1 MPTRESA
8 SQRTVIGPFVRQW
21 SNCTPEDEVGR
32 VLRRDIVRQLK
43 QDIVSLHWRPGEVS
57 QLDSGPGLEQRLAHF
72 RCHLEGKPN
81 GRKRSHDGVVS
92 VCGSSRKEV
101 AARER
106 TDLAIGF
113 DPLIGKPIEVGEEWF
128 GDC

>member
-1 MPTRESA
+1 
-8 SQRTVIGPFVRQW
+8 
-21 SNCTPEDEVGR
+21 
-32 VLRRDIVRQLK
+32 
-43 QDIVSLHWRPGEVS
+43 
-57 QLDSGPGLEQRLAHF
+57 
-72 RCHLEGKPN
+72 
-81 GRKRSHDGVVS
+81 
-92 VCGSSRKEV
+92 V